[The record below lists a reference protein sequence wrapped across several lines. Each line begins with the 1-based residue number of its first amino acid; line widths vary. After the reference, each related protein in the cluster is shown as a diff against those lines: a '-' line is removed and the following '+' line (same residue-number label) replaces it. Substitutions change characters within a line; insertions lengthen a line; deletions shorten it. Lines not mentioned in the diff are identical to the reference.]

1 MSEHRPHTG
10 RRRNEAAR
18 AAILKAAVDL
28 LVTGADASTTTID
41 TLASAAGVGRQTIYR
56 WWPSKGAVLL
66 DAMIERASFA
76 VPVPDTGTLLA
87 DLHAF
92 LGATFRT
99 ADAGNTA
106 AALRG
111 VIAEA
116 QRDQHTAAMLGEFVE
131 QRRAALRELF
141 TRAISRGELAAD
153 TSVDLLVD
161 QVYGVLW
168 YRMLT
173 GHGSLDANAAAELA
187 AALAR
192 QVSPREP

>member
-1 MSEHRPHTG
+1 MTPVSDHRPHTG

-28 LVTGADASTTTID
+28 LMTGADASTTTID

-66 DAMIERASFA
+66 EAMIERANLT
-76 VPVPDTGTLLA
+76 VPVPDTGSLRS
-87 DLHAF
+87 DLHTF
-92 LGATFRT
+92 LGDTFR
-99 ADAGNTA
+99 AAGNNA

-116 QRDQHTAAMLGEFVE
+116 QRDQHTATMLSEFVA
-131 QRRAALRELF
+131 QRRAALLELF
-141 TRAISRGELAAD
+141 TRAISRGELPADAA
-153 TSVDLLVD
+153 VDLLID
-161 QVYGVLW
+161 QAYGVLW

-173 GHGSLDANAAAELA
+173 GRGSLDADAAAELA
-187 AALAR
+187 TALAGKA
-192 QVSPREP
+192 SG